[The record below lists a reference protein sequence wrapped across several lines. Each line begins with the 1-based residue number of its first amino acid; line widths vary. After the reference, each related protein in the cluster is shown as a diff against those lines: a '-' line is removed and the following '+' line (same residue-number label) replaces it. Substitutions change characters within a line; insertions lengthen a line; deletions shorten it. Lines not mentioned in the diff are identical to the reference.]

1 MLEYITSLR
10 KGGLWCFASEDIT
23 QGIMEVFQ
31 DYAYYYNAFYQDKD
45 YQAEGAQIDLLLKKY
60 GNHVNTLINYG
71 CGTGKHDIE
80 LSRLGYHCTG
90 VDMSSVMIDI
100 ARENAH
106 NEQMDISFAV
116 ADIRSYEPQLKYDAV
131 ISLFHV
137 MSYQN
142 DNNDILAAFQ
152 SARKALNK
160 DGLFLFDVWY
170 GSGVLSDKPA
180 VRVKKI
186 EDDKYKLIRIARPI
200 MHEKKN
206 VVDVCYEVLVIDKE
220 TAVTKVINEVH
231 NMRYFFRPELQF
243 LLKQSGFELVDN
255 LDCQTLGETD
265 YRSWTSY
272 FVARAI

>member
-1 MLEYITSLR
+1 
-10 KGGLWCFASEDIT
+10 
-23 QGIMEVFQ
+23 
-31 DYAYYYNAFYQDKD
+31 
-45 YQAEGAQIDLLLKKY
+45 
-60 GNHVNTLINYG
+60 
-71 CGTGKHDIE
+71 
-80 LSRLGYHCTG
+80 
-90 VDMSSVMIDI
+90 
-100 ARENAH
+100 
-106 NEQMDISFAV
+106 
-116 ADIRSYEPQLKYDAV
+116 
-131 ISLFHV
+131 